1 MNALEWRAVAGLS
14 LVYALRMIGMF
25 MILPVLA
32 LYARTLPDPV
42 PAWQIGLAI
51 GIYGLMQALLQIP
64 LGLLSDRVGR
74 KPVILAGM
82 LLFALGSFIA
92 AVATDMPGIILGR
105 AVQGL
110 GAVSAAVAALLAD
123 VTRDS
128 VRTRAMAL
136 MGAGMGAAFV
146 LALVLGPV
154 AAGSIGVPGIFAL
167 TGVLALLSLP
177 VVQWG
182 VPDAPRLPPAPGGLR
197 ASLADARL
205 LRLDLGIFLLHAAMT
220 ALFVALPLA
229 LADTLA
235 LPVAAHW
242 RVYLPVLLLSLLPVF
257 PLIIWSERHGHA
269 QAVFAGAVLLLTAA
283 LTLAALAHAQAS
295 LLLLAL
301 LLFFIGFNYLEGAL
315 PARISRQ
322 APPAHKGAALGLYS
336 TAQFLGGFAGA
347 TLGGLALQW
356 GGTGAAFAAAACLP
370 ALWFIVALK
379 GEPVAA
385 ALPSNSEQGEPHGT
399 RRQ

>member
-32 LYARTLPDPV
+32 LHALTLPGPV

-64 LGLLSDRVGR
+64 LGLLSDRIGR

-92 AVATDMPGIILGR
+92 AAATDMPGIILGR

-154 AAGSIGVPGIFAL
+154 TAGLIGVPGIFML

-182 VPDAPRLPPAPGGLR
+182 VPDAPRLPPARGGLR
-197 ASLADARL
+197 ASLMDVRL
-205 LRLDLGIFLLHAAMT
+205 LRLDAGIFLLHAAMT

-229 LADTLA
+229 LAETLS

-257 PLIIWSERHGHA
+257 PLIVWSERQGHSA
-269 QAVFAGAVLLLTAA
+269 AVFAGAIVLIA
-283 LTLAALAHAQAS
+283 AALALAGYGHTQAGV
-295 LLLLAL
+295 LLAAL

-322 APPAHKGAALGLYS
+322 APAAYKGAALGLYS

-347 TLGGLALQW
+347 LFGGLALER
-356 GGTGAAFAAAACLP
+356 GGIGAAFAVAACLP
-370 ALWFIVALK
+370 AIWFIVAFK
-379 GEPVAA
+379 AEPAPA